1 MLFVVHKIRKMSL
14 IHNHYNHN
22 SSVKPKHDEIHITH
36 NSVFFKGYQDNYYI
50 VI

>member
-22 SSVKPKHDEIHITH
+22 SSIKPKHDEIHITH
-36 NSVFFKGYQDNYYI
+36 NSHLSKLHDNLL
-50 VI
+50 V